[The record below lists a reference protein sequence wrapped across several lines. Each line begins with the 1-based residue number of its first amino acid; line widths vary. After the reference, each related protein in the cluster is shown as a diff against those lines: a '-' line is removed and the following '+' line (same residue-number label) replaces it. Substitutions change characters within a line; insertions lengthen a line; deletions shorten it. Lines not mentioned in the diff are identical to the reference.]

1 MLEAIKRFYTN
12 HISPDSVTN
21 QNSPQ
26 RRLRLATAALL
37 LEMAQADN
45 ERHSVEF
52 QAIHEG
58 IREVFELTDEETV
71 ALIELADHEAH
82 EATDEF
88 EFTNLINEH
97 YDYSE
102 KCRVVELL
110 WRVCLADAEMD
121 RYEEHLVRKIAGLL
135 HVEHKDFI
143 AAKLRVQ
150 RQYSSSGYYGE
161 LDRYE

>member
-1 MLEAIKRFYTN
+1 MLEAIKHFYTS
-12 HISPDSVTN
+12 HISPDSASN
-21 QNSPQ
+21 QDSPQ
-26 RRLRLATAALL
+26 RRLQLATAALL
-37 LEMAQADN
+37 IEMAQADN

-58 IREVFELTDEETV
+58 IREVFELTDEETI

-82 EATDEF
+82 EATDNF
-88 EFTNLINEH
+88 EFTNLINEQ
-97 YDYSE
+97 YDYAE
-102 KCRVVELL
+102 KCQLVELL
-110 WRVCLADAEMD
+110 WRVCLADTEMD

-150 RQYSSSGYYGE
+150 RQYSSGHYG
-161 LDRYE
+161 DFDHYE

>member
-1 MLEAIKRFYTN
+1 MLEAIKRFYTS
-12 HISPDSVTN
+12 HISPDSATN
-21 QNSPQ
+21 QGSTQ

-37 LEMAQADN
+37 IEMAQADN

-58 IREVFELTDEETV
+58 IREVFELTDEETI
-71 ALIELADHEAH
+71 ALIDLADCETH
-82 EATDEF
+82 EATDNF
-88 EFTNLINEH
+88 EFTNLINEQ
-97 YDYSE
+97 YDYAE
-102 KCRVVELL
+102 KCQLVELL
-110 WRVCLADAEMD
+110 WRVCLADTEMD

-150 RQYSSSGYYGE
+150 RQYNSGYYS
-161 LDRYE
+161 DFDHYE

>member
-12 HISPDSVTN
+12 HICPDSVTH
-21 QNSPQ
+21 QDTPQ
-26 RRLRLATAALL
+26 RRLQLATAALL
-37 LEMAQADN
+37 IEMAQADN

-52 QAIHEG
+52 QAIHEA
-58 IREVFELTDEETV
+58 IREVFDLTDEETIE
-71 ALIELADHEAH
+71 LIELADREAH
-82 EATDEF
+82 EATDNF

-97 YDYSE
+97 YDYGE

-110 WRVCLADAEMD
+110 WRVCLADADMD

-150 RQYSSSGYYGE
+150 RQHASSYYSDY
-161 LDRYE
+161 DHYE